1 MRTLA
6 VFAGAFSGGIFLC
19 QYLLPVAW
27 QVPAAL
33 ALFLTTAGLVGR
45 FSGSLRRRV
54 LLAGIGLCLALGWN
68 WLYVRQVQRPM
79 EDRAVLLSGSR
90 ITLTLADYAQPTDY
104 GAKVS
109 VLADGFPGKL
119 MLYGQPY
126 LLELSPGQTVET
138 AVTLESAATIHDE
151 DVTTFTSKG
160 IFLLAYEAGESGAS
174 PRITDGSSGSIRW
187 WPVRA
192 RQALL
197 SQISRLFSGDTAALL
212 SGILAGDKASLP
224 VEIQSDLS
232 EAGIY
237 HILAVSGMHC
247 GFLALFLDIVMF
259 RRRRLSA
266 LVSIPALAFYALVT
280 GGSPSVVRACIMLS
294 FLRAAPLFRRDNDPP
309 TAMAAALGCIL
320 LQNPFAAT
328 SISLQLSF
336 GAVAGLLWL
345 TPRLYAFALGGKQHG
360 KVYRYTVASL
370 SATAGALVFT
380 APLSAWYFGFFVLVS
395 PLSNLLCLA
404 AVGALF
410 CVGLTAVFV
419 SLLFFPLGTAAA
431 VLADLLSRYILFVCG
446 LLSHLPYHA
455 LYTVNP
461 YLGWWIAFLYLA
473 FFLVRLRG
481 GHGRQYAAAAVL
493 CALTLGYT
501 VKLGQLRY
509 TGSTVDA
516 LMLDVG
522 QGACLLLESGGT
534 SALIDCGFSSFPDAG
549 DLAADYLATMGCTSL
564 DYLILTH
571 YDADHVSGVE
581 TLISRMDVKQVL
593 VPDTGEETQIRARVL
608 SALEASQIP
617 VISIRNV
624 ETYVLGDGQMTLYP
638 PVGTGGDNEQGLA
651 VLCEGSSAKLL
662 VTGDMDTATERALLE
677 QYTLPNI
684 DVLAVGHHGAASST
698 SETLITTLEPETAL
712 ISVGENNSY
721 GHPDESVLLRLSRL
735 GVAVCRTDKQGTI
748 HVALN

>member
-19 QYLLPVAW
+19 QYLLPVSW

-33 ALFLTTAGLVGR
+33 VFFLTTAGAVR
-45 FSGSLRRRV
+45 FFSGNMRRRV
-54 LLAGIGLCLALGWN
+54 LLVGVGLCLALGWN
-68 WLYVRQVQRPM
+68 WLYIRQVQQPM
-79 EDRAVLLSGSR
+79 EDLAASLSGKC

-138 AVTLESAATIHDE
+138 SVTLESAATIHDE

-160 IFLLAYEAGESGAS
+160 IFLLAYEAGETGA
-174 PRITDGSSGSIRW
+174 PLRITDGSSASFRW

-192 RQALL
+192 RHALMDR
-197 SQISRLFSGDTAALL
+197 ISRLFTGDTAALL
-212 SGILAGDKASLP
+212 CGILTGDKTALP

-247 GFLALFLDIVMF
+247 GFLALFLDIITL

-266 LVSIPALAFYALVT
+266 LITIPALAFYALVT

-294 FLRAAPLFRRDNDPP
+294 FLRAASLFRRDSDSP

-345 TPRLYAFALGGKQHG
+345 TPRLHTVLLGGGTHG

-380 APLSAWYFGFFVLVS
+380 VPLSAWYFGFFVLVS

-410 CVGLTAVFV
+410 CVGLV
-419 SLLFFPLGTAAA
+419 SVLASFLFFPLGAAA
-431 VLADLLSRYILFVCG
+431 ALPADLLTRCILALCS

-461 YLGWWIAFLYLA
+461 YLGWWIAFLYIA
-473 FFLVRLRG
+473 FFLVRLRR
-481 GHGRQYAAAAVL
+481 GHGRQYAAAAML

-509 TGSTVDA
+509 TGGTVDA

-534 SALIDCGFSSFPDAG
+534 SALIDCGGSSFPDSG

-571 YDADHVSGVE
+571 YDADHVGGVE
-581 TLISRMDVKQVL
+581 TLISRMDVGQVL
-593 VPDTGEETQIRARVL
+593 IPDTGEDTQIRAQVL
-608 SALEASQIP
+608 AALESSRIP
-617 VISIRNV
+617 VTSIR
-624 ETYVLGDGQMTLYP
+624 ETGTYSLGNGQITVYP
-638 PVGTGGDNEQGLA
+638 PVGDGDDNDQGLT
-651 VLCEGSSAKLL
+651 VLCESGRAKLL
-662 VTGDMDTATERALLE
+662 VTGDMDTTTERALLE
-677 QYTLPNI
+677 RYALPNI

-698 SETLITTLEPETAL
+698 SEVLLKTLEPEIAL

-748 HVALN
+748 HVTLN

>member
-19 QYLLPVAW
+19 QYLLPVSW

-33 ALFLTTAGLVGR
+33 ALFLITAGLVGR
-45 FSGSLRRRV
+45 LSGSLRHRV
-54 LLAGIGLCLALGWN
+54 LLVGVGLCLALGWN

-160 IFLLAYEAGESGAS
+160 IFLLAYEAGESGTS
-174 PRITDGSSGSIRW
+174 PRIADGSSGSIRW

-360 KVYRYTVASL
+360 KVYRYTAASL

-419 SLLFFPLGTAAA
+419 SLLFFPLGAAAA

-481 GHGRQYAAAAVL
+481 GHGRQYAVAAAL

-509 TGSTVDA
+509 TGSTMDA

-522 QGACLLLESGGT
+522 QGACLLLESDGT
-534 SALIDCGFSSFPDAG
+534 SALIDCGGSSFPDAG
-549 DLAADYLATMGCTSL
+549 DLAVDYLATMGCTSL

-608 SALEASQIP
+608 SALEASRIP
-617 VISIRNV
+617 VTSIRSA
-624 ETYVLGDGQMTLYP
+624 ETYVLGEGQMTIYP
-638 PVGTGGDNEQGLA
+638 PVGTGSDNEQGLA

-677 QYTLPNI
+677 QYALPNI

>member
-1 MRTLA
+1 MRTLT

-19 QYLLPVAW
+19 QYLLPVSW

-33 ALFLTTAGLVGR
+33 MLFFATAVLMHC
-45 FSGSLRRRV
+45 FSGSMRRRV
-54 LLAGIGLCLALGWN
+54 LLVGVGLCVALGWN

-79 EDRAVLLSGSR
+79 EDRAASLSGSR
-90 ITLTLADYAQPTDY
+90 IALTLTDYAQPTDY
-104 GAKVS
+104 GAKVA

-119 MLYGQPY
+119 MLYGGSY
-126 LLELSPGQTVET
+126 LLELSPGQSVET
-138 AVTLESAATIHDE
+138 AVTLESAAAIHDE

-160 IFLLAYEAGESGAS
+160 IFLLAYEAGEGTEPS
-174 PRITDGSSGSIRW
+174 RITGGTSASIRW
-187 WPVRA
+187 WPVRT
-192 RQALL
+192 RHALMDR
-197 SQISRLFSGDTAALL
+197 ISRLFTGDTAALL
-212 SGILAGDKASLP
+212 CGILAGDKASLP
-224 VEIQSDLS
+224 AQIQSDLS

-247 GFLALFLDIVMF
+247 GFLALFLDMVML

-266 LVSIPALAFYALVT
+266 LVTIPALAFYALVT

-294 FLRAAPLFRRDNDPP
+294 FLRLAPLFRRDNDPP

-320 LQNPFAAT
+320 LQNPFAAA

-345 TPRLYAFALGGKQHG
+345 TPRLYQFLTGEKKRG
-360 KVYRYTVASL
+360 KVYRYTAASL

-380 APLSAWYFGFFVLVS
+380 APLSAWYFGFFALVS
-395 PLSNLLCLA
+395 PLSNLLCLG

-410 CVGLTAVFV
+410 CVGLVAVLASIF
-419 SLLFFPLGTAAA
+419 FFPLGAAA
-431 VLADLLSRYILFVCG
+431 AILADLLSRYILFVCG
-446 LLSHLPYHA
+446 LLAHLPYHA

-501 VKLGQLRY
+501 AKLGQLRY
-509 TGSTVDA
+509 TGGAVDA
-516 LMLDVG
+516 LALDVG
-522 QGACLLLESGGT
+522 QGACILLESDGA
-534 SALIDCGFSSFPDAG
+534 SALVDCGGSGFPDAG

-581 TLISRMDVKQVL
+581 TLLSRMDVKQVL
-593 VPDTGEETQIRARVL
+593 VPDTGEDTQIRTRVL
-608 SALEASQIP
+608 SALEASKVP
-617 VISIRNV
+617 VISIRNA
-624 ETYVLGDGQMTLYP
+624 EIYALGGGQITVYP
-638 PVGTGGDNEQGLA
+638 PVGSGSDNDQGLA
-651 VLCEGSSAKLL
+651 VLCGGSSSRLL

-677 QYTLPNI
+677 QYTLPRI

-698 SETLITTLEPETAL
+698 SEALLETLEPKTAL
-712 ISVGENNSY
+712 ISVGEHNAY

-735 GVAVCRTDKQGTI
+735 GVTVYRTDKQGTI
-748 HVALN
+748 HVTLN

>member
-1 MRTLA
+1 M
-6 VFAGAFSGGIFLC
+6 
-19 QYLLPVAW
+19 
-27 QVPAAL
+27 
-33 ALFLTTAGLVGR
+33 
-45 FSGSLRRRV
+45 
-54 LLAGIGLCLALGWN
+54 
-68 WLYVRQVQRPM
+68 
-79 EDRAVLLSGSR
+79 
-90 ITLTLADYAQPTDY
+90 
-104 GAKVS
+104 
-109 VLADGFPGKL
+109 
-119 MLYGQPY
+119 
-126 LLELSPGQTVET
+126 
-138 AVTLESAATIHDE
+138 
-151 DVTTFTSKG
+151 
-160 IFLLAYEAGESGAS
+160 
-174 PRITDGSSGSIRW
+174 
-187 WPVRA
+187 
-192 RQALL
+192 
-197 SQISRLFSGDTAALL
+197 
-212 SGILAGDKASLP
+212 
-224 VEIQSDLS
+224 
-232 EAGIY
+232 
-237 HILAVSGMHC
+237 
-247 GFLALFLDIVMF
+247 
-259 RRRRLSA
+259 
-266 LVSIPALAFYALVT
+266 
-280 GGSPSVVRACIMLS
+280 
-294 FLRAAPLFRRDNDPP
+294 
-309 TAMAAALGCIL
+309 
-320 LQNPFAAT
+320 
-328 SISLQLSF
+328 
-336 GAVAGLLWL
+336 WL
-345 TPRLYAFALGGKQHG
+345 TPRLYQFLTGEKKHG
-360 KVYRYTVASL
+360 KVYRYTAASL

-419 SLLFFPLGTAAA
+419 SLLFFPLGAAAA
-431 VLADLLSRYILFVCG
+431 VLADLLSRYILFICG

-481 GHGRQYAAAAVL
+481 GHGRQYAVAAVL

-509 TGSTVDA
+509 TGSTMDA

-522 QGACLLLESGGT
+522 QGACLLLESDGT
-534 SALIDCGFSSFPDAG
+534 SALIDCGGSSFPDAG

-608 SALEASQIP
+608 SALEASRIP
-617 VISIRNV
+617 VTSIRSA
-624 ETYVLGDGQMTLYP
+624 ETYVLGEGQMTIYP
-638 PVGTGGDNEQGLA
+638 PVGTGSDNEQGLA

-677 QYTLPNI
+677 QYALPNI

>member
-1 MRTLA
+1 
-6 VFAGAFSGGIFLC
+6 
-19 QYLLPVAW
+19 
-27 QVPAAL
+27 
-33 ALFLTTAGLVGR
+33 
-45 FSGSLRRRV
+45 
-54 LLAGIGLCLALGWN
+54 
-68 WLYVRQVQRPM
+68 
-79 EDRAVLLSGSR
+79 
-90 ITLTLADYAQPTDY
+90 
-104 GAKVS
+104 
-109 VLADGFPGKL
+109 
-119 MLYGQPY
+119 
-126 LLELSPGQTVET
+126 
-138 AVTLESAATIHDE
+138 
-151 DVTTFTSKG
+151 
-160 IFLLAYEAGESGAS
+160 
-174 PRITDGSSGSIRW
+174 
-187 WPVRA
+187 
-192 RQALL
+192 
-197 SQISRLFSGDTAALL
+197 
-212 SGILAGDKASLP
+212 
-224 VEIQSDLS
+224 
-232 EAGIY
+232 
-237 HILAVSGMHC
+237 MHC

-419 SLLFFPLGTAAA
+419 SLLFFPLGAAAA

-509 TGSTVDA
+509 MGSTVDA

-534 SALIDCGFSSFPDAG
+534 SALIDCGGSSFPDAG

-677 QYTLPNI
+677 QYALPNI